1 MTGFSH
7 TTTGVV
13 IAVAVHH
20 PALALPLALISHFVL
35 DALPHYGDDARNGS
49 DKIFRRIIITDAIAG
64 VGIALL
70 MMFLFPEYKLLIALC
85 GILATIPDLM
95 WLPNHIREAK
105 NLQTKPHNR
114 LMRWHQR
121 IQFEHPVWGI
131 AAEIVW
137 AVAMLAFLGAW
148 YFAASN

>member
-13 IAVAVHH
+13 IALAVHH
-20 PALALPLALISHFVL
+20 PALALPLAFLSHFVL
-35 DALPHYGDDARNGS
+35 DALPHYGDEARDGS
-49 DKIFRRIIITDAIAG
+49 DRFFRRLIIIDAIAG
-64 VGIALL
+64 VSLALF

-85 GILATIPDLM
+85 GIFATIPDLM
-95 WLPNHIREAK
+95 WLPNHIRQAK
-105 NLQTKPHNR
+105 NLAEKPHNR
-114 LMRWHQR
+114 IMRWHQR

-137 AVAMLAFLGAW
+137 ALAMLAFLAVW
-148 YFAASN
+148 YVSTS